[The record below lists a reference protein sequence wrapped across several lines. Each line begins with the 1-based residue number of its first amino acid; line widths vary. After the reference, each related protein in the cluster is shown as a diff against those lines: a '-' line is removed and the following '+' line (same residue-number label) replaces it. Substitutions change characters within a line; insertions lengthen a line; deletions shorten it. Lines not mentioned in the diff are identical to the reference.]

1 MDLPYEDTML
11 APTTDTTRGEAAA
24 GAPAPLKGYRVL
36 DLTRLLP
43 GAFCTQ
49 ILADLGAEVIKV
61 EQPGKG
67 DYWRWSEPRVRA
79 EGSQFLALNRNKRSI
94 TLDLK
99 NPQGR
104 DAFLRLCEDADVVV
118 EGFRPGVM
126 DRLRLSAA
134 DLHAR
139 NPRLVLCAITGY
151 GQTGPWAG
159 AAAHDLNFL
168 ALSGM
173 LDLIGGQP
181 GRPVAPGIPVGDIGG
196 GALMAVAGILAALL
210 ERGRTGRGRVV
221 DIGVADGL
229 FFWMAYL
236 LSQWNAPAQ
245 ADRQDAFDIV
255 HGAPFYTLYET
266 ADGRHMAAAPYEEKF
281 WQAMCEALGL
291 PELIDRQW
299 AQGDEAEAVKRRI
312 ATVFRQRTQAE
323 WTEVFGR
330 IDACVTPVLT
340 PREAL
345 RTPQA
350 LARGT
355 EVVVEHPVEG
365 PLRQIA
371 CPIRFDGASATPLRP
386 PPVLGADTEAVLAA
400 AGYDRE
406 AIAALRTAGAV

>member
-1 MDLPYEDTML
+1 MPALDDET
-11 APTTDTTRGEAAA
+11 ARGN
-24 GAPAPLKGYRVL
+24 GPAPLKGYRVL

-67 DYWRWSEPRVRA
+67 DYWRWSEPKVRE
-79 EGSQFLALNRNKRSI
+79 EGAQFLALNRNKRSI

-104 DAFLRLCEDADVVV
+104 EALLRLCETADVVV
-118 EGFRPGVM
+118 EGFRPRVM
-126 DRLRLSAA
+126 ERLRLGAA

-139 NPRLVLCAITGY
+139 NPKLVLCAITGF

-159 AAAHDLNFL
+159 MAAHDLNFQ
-168 ALSGM
+168 ALTGM
-173 LDLIGGQP
+173 LELVGGRP

-196 GALMAVAGILAALL
+196 GALLAVAGILAALL

-236 LSQWNAPAQ
+236 MSQWNAPGQ
-245 ADRQDAFDIV
+245 AGRQDAFDIV
-255 HGAPFYTLYET
+255 HGAPYYTLYET

-281 WQAMCEALGL
+281 WQAMCETLGL
-291 PELIDRQW
+291 PDLIDRQW
-299 AQGDEAEAVKRRI
+299 AQGDEAEVIKGRI
-312 ATVFRQRTQAE
+312 AAVFRQRTQAE
-323 WTEVFGR
+323 WTEVFLR
-330 IDACVTPVLT
+330 ADACVTPVLT

-345 RTPQA
+345 GTPQA

-365 PLRQIA
+365 PLRQVA
-371 CPIRFDGASATPLRP
+371 CPIRLDGLPVTPRGA
-386 PPVLGADTEAVLAA
+386 PPVLGADTDAVLAA
-400 AGYDRE
+400 AGYDAA
-406 AIAALRTAGAV
+406 AIAALRAAGAV

>member
-1 MDLPYEDTML
+1 MDIRRE
-11 APTTDTTRGEAAA
+11 EAIPSPNPESTPAA
-24 GAPAPLKGYRVL
+24 VGADAPAPLKGYRVL

-104 DAFLRLCEDADVVV
+104 EALLRLCEGADVVV

-126 DRLRLSAA
+126 ERLKLGAA

-139 NPRLVLCAITGY
+139 NPRLVLCAITGF

-159 AAAHDLNFL
+159 MAAHDLNFQ
-168 ALSGM
+168 ALTGM
-173 LDLIGGQP
+173 LELVGGQP

-236 LSQWNAPAQ
+236 LSQWNTPAQ
-245 ADRQDAFDIV
+245 TGRQDAFDIV

-281 WQAMCEALGL
+281 WQAMCETLGL

-299 AQGDEAEAVKRRI
+299 AQGDEAEANKRRI
-312 ATVFRQRTQAE
+312 AAVFRQHTQDE
-323 WTEVFGR
+323 WAEVFGR

-345 RTPQA
+345 GTPQA

-355 EVVVEHPVEG
+355 EVTVEHPVEG
-365 PLRQIA
+365 ELRQVA
-371 CPIRFDGASATPLRP
+371 CPIRFDGASVTPRRP
-386 PPVLGADTEAVLAA
+386 PPVLGADTDAVLAA
-400 AGYDRE
+400 AGYDAA
-406 AIAALRTAGAV
+406 AIAALRAAGAV